1 MKSASASDIT
11 NLMSNSE
18 TFLVSSKTIAYQEEH
33 NQEVLCND
41 ILVPH
46 SKKLSASSPM
56 TSSASNQSYWL
67 SSLTSMLHSAF
78 SVVTCKTCSAD
89 LKTHSTASSR
99 KNSTTV
105 NSGSIYRQE
114 HGQMKGS
121 NSEPKWAIFKI
132 SSLVFIY
139 FNVLF

>member
-56 TSSASNQSYWL
+56 TSASNQSYWL